1 MSTIELKNIL
11 LKKLESADDALLR
24 EILAL
29 IEFET
34 TKNVYKLSKEE
45 SNKVA
50 DGLEQIK
57 NGQIISNANV
67 DKEIDEWL
75 SK

>member
-34 TKNVYKLSKEE
+34 TKEVYKLSKEE

-75 SK
+75 SE